1 MARKSRYETIAE
13 NGTALSGAAFIAG
26 LYLRLSVEDGDDLE
40 NNSIGN
46 QRKIGLDF
54 LRSRTDIALGG
65 IYIDNGRTGMNFKR
79 SGFQSMLSD
88 LEDGKINC
96 VIVKDVSRLG
106 RHYVMTSEYV
116 EKVFPTMGVRLICV
130 NDPYDSADPRAD
142 RDSLLM
148 PFKLI
153 MNDTYVKD
161 TARKIQSSINAK
173 IRNGA
178 YLPAAGSIPY
188 GYLRN
193 PEEITYA
200 VDPEAAAVVG
210 RIFEMRAVGM
220 MFNAIAKQLNEEGIP
235 CPGKLRYER
244 GATRMETYK
253 DALWLRGTIRKIT
266 GDMVYTGC
274 RIHGKI
280 KRERLGGDK
289 KRRPPEDWKIFENA
303 HPAIV
308 SKELFEK
315 VQAVNQAELAR
326 RGAFEKRDGPGPDF
340 RGIFAGKVFCGDCG
354 ARMSAGKRVQ
364 RAASSLPNTFFFDCN
379 SYRYSN
385 HQRCA
390 SHYIGQ
396 ETLMN
401 SLRHLLDKQVETAV
415 DVERLLN
422 EVRKRPA
429 PNSGN
434 PDDLPL
440 SLRNRRF
447 HLEEKL
453 ERLLEDVTAGVLN
466 REEYLRLK
474 TMYVEEQARI
484 EARENEVEQQRE
496 ARQKALETTE
506 AWLKAIQDYCRV
518 PVIDRALVDALVEKI
533 LVYDDKSI
541 RICLTYSDPYAPLAS
556 YLKDAEGGAERAG

>member
-1 MARKSRYETIAE
+1 MARKSRYETIAQI
-13 NGTALSGAAFIAG
+13 GTALSGAAFTAG

-54 LRSRTDIALGG
+54 LRGRTDIALGG

-116 EKVFPTMGVRLICV
+116 EKVFPTMGVRLICI

-173 IRNGA
+173 MRNGVF
-178 YLPAAGSIPY
+178 LPAAGSIPY

-210 RIFEMRAVGM
+210 RIFEMRAAGM

-235 CPGKLRYER
+235 SPGKLRYER
-244 GATRMETYK
+244 GATRVETYK

-289 KRRPPEDWKIFENA
+289 KRRPPEDWQILENA

-315 VQAVNQAELAR
+315 VQAFNQAELAR
-326 RGAFEKRDGPGPDF
+326 RGAFEKRDGSGLDF
-340 RGIFAGKVFCGDCG
+340 RGIFAGKVFCGDCS
-354 ARMSAGKRVQ
+354 ARMSVGKRVQ

-379 SYRYSN
+379 SYRSSN

-396 ETLMN
+396 ETPDEFAAA
-401 SLRHLLDKQVETAV
+401 SAGQAG
-415 DVERLLN
+415 
-422 EVRKRPA
+422 RKRGGCGALAERSPQDAGSKLRQSGRLAFEPA
-429 PNSGN
+429 KP
-434 PDDLPL
+434 PVPL
-440 SLRNRRF
+440 GGKAGAAFRGCDRRRAEPGGISVSQDGICGGTSPYRDPGERGGAAAGGAPKDTGDYGSL
-447 HLEEKL
+447 
-453 ERLLEDVTAGVLN
+453 
-466 REEYLRLK
+466 
-474 TMYVEEQARI
+474 
-484 EARENEVEQQRE
+484 
-496 ARQKALETTE
+496 
-506 AWLKAIQDYCRV
+506 
-518 PVIDRALVDALVEKI
+518 
-533 LVYDDKSI
+533 
-541 RICLTYSDPYAPLAS
+541 
-556 YLKDAEGGAERAG
+556 AEGHSGLLPGSRH